1 VFGASVI
8 AAKAE
13 TLPSRAKPHGVTPV
27 WAFNERD
34 KTVFAAD
41 RTILAHN
48 AREKRTKNVQMFGI
62 LALERSVIHWFKLFK
77 WMKRMFPPKAL
88 LDSLTQQASRLFGEG
103 SPRADIEN
111 QFKALMQSGFSK
123 LDLVSRE
130 EFDSQ
135 MLVLERTRARLE
147 ALEARLA
154 NLEGQNQPAS
164 AAQPAQDAPTSAK
177 MAFQNNK
184 PESTPPNA
192 E

>member
-1 VFGASVI
+1 
-8 AAKAE
+8 
-13 TLPSRAKPHGVTPV
+13 
-27 WAFNERD
+27 
-34 KTVFAAD
+34 
-41 RTILAHN
+41 
-48 AREKRTKNVQMFGI
+48 
-62 LALERSVIHWFKLFK
+62 
-77 WMKRMFPPKAL
+77 MFPPKAL

-130 EFDSQ
+130 EFDTQ

-154 NLEGQNQPAS
+154 ELEGEGKEPVA

-184 PESTPPNA
+184 TEPTPPTA